1 MKDKRMGVL
10 QKLQDDIARIAQQ
23 NIEEAKKRHPEIKNK
38 EELQKVMIR
47 PEIMEQLD
55 TVMKTSFRNL
65 IKGTETDPDSRISKH
80 VYQSLDYDAEAKE
93 KAAAKEAEKQAKAK
107 AQAPKISNTTS
118 SIVQGETNKQ
128 VNKSFLDRFDSLM
141 AKKNSNE

>member
-1 MKDKRMGVL
+1 MGVL

-38 EELQKVMIR
+38 EELKKVMIR

-65 IKGTETDPDSRISKH
+65 IKGNETDPDSRISKH
-80 VYQSLDYDAEAKE
+80 VYQSLDYDAEANE

-107 AQAPKISNTTS
+107 AQAPRVSNTTS

-141 AKKNSNE
+141 AKKNNNE

>member
-55 TVMKTSFRNL
+55 TVMKASFRNL
-65 IKGTETDPDSRISKH
+65 IKGNETDPDSRISKH
-80 VYQSLDYDAEAKE
+80 VYQSLDYDAEANE

-128 VNKSFLDRFDSLM
+128 VNKSFLDKFDSLM